1 MRNVCK
7 NNALVANYKWS
18 IMRLWCHL
26 PFISDS
32 DTRRQTSSRV
42 RFPDQDDDDLLL
54 DVLPF
59 PEERLALQQR
69 VKVWTLQIFLDRYNL
84 NRCFRQLFEI
94 AQHQGLFNPR
104 RGRCL
109 SRRALTELEMVSRN
123 RDSTFLGAMIREA
136 LTGRLPGLGLVSKV
150 KQWILLGE
158 R

>member
-18 IMRLWCHL
+18 IMLLWCHL

-42 RFPDQDDDDLLL
+42 RFPDQDDEDLLL

-69 VKVWTLQIFLDRYNL
+69 VKVRTLQVFLDRYNL
-84 NRCFRQLFEI
+84 NRCFRQLSEI
-94 AQHQGLFNPR
+94 AKHQGLFNPR
-104 RGRCL
+104 RGRCH
-109 SRRALTELEMVSRN
+109 SRRALTELETASRN

-136 LTGRLPGLGLVSKV
+136 LTGRLQGLGLVSKV